1 MTSTAAAPLAEQLAF
16 LVAQADR
23 RLSGRLGV
31 VLREADLPLE
41 QWRVL
46 EILSDGTGRTV
57 SELADRALLNLSAL
71 SKMIDRMASRALIFR
86 APDPTDGRRV
96 QVFISDHGLDLHRRL
111 KPEVERCEASL
122 QRQLGRKSSAELK
135 RLLSALVRQAV

>member
-1 MTSTAAAPLAEQLAF
+1 MTTNAAAPLATQLAF

-23 RLSGRLGV
+23 RLSRQLSA
-31 VLREADLPLE
+31 VLRDADLPVE

-46 EILSDGTGRTV
+46 EILCDGTGRTV
-57 SELADRALLNLSAL
+57 SELADRALLNMSAL

-111 KPEVERCEASL
+111 KPDVERCESSL
-122 QRQLGRKSSAELK
+122 QRRLGRKSSAELK
-135 RLLSALVRQAV
+135 RLLSAFVHQAD